1 MRRGDCIYQRKDG
14 RWEARYIKGYDEVTG
29 KAVYRAVYGA
39 SREEAETKRAQIL
52 DLYPTPSKDNIEDY
66 HPELN
71 LLILGAGS
79 HGKNV
84 YEIAEQL
91 GVFGKIAFLDDHVTE
106 VDGVPVL
113 GKCKDA
119 ITFKREYPCAFV
131 AIGDVTKRKKYVNL
145 LLKQKFMLP
154 RIVSPAASVSKYAT
168 IGEGSCILPLAT
180 VSSATVGKY
189 CIVAS
194 RAIIEAEA
202 VLGDFVHVDSAG
214 IIPKKKSV
222 PKETVVAMGEIYNKK
237 QENEDEAE

>member
-91 GVFGKIAFLDDHVTE
+91 GV
-106 VDGVPVL
+106 L
-113 GKCKDA
+113 GKQSIKLGSHA
-119 ITFKREYPCAFV
+119 LPKF
-131 AIGDVTKRKKYVNL
+131 L
-145 LLKQKFMLP
+145 LYQHLIHGF
-154 RIVSPAASVSKYAT
+154 SVAT
-168 IGEGSCILPLAT
+168 I
-180 VSSATVGKY
+180 
-189 CIVAS
+189 
-194 RAIIEAEA
+194 
-202 VLGDFVHVDSAG
+202 
-214 IIPKKKSV
+214 
-222 PKETVVAMGEIYNKK
+222 
-237 QENEDEAE
+237 